1 MENIIDTEPC
11 ICEENRICT
20 DVNIEDDELEFPD
33 CHKANPTYLCC
44 KYCPAR
50 INGICKDPCA
60 GIFKEDK

>member
-33 CHKANPTYLCC
+33 CHTANPTYLCC
-44 KYCPAR
+44 KYCPVE
-50 INGICKDPCA
+50 CPEK
-60 GIFKEDK
+60 K